1 VDRRTFPSEDG
12 PNDEDNYFLSVP
24 LPVKPPPSAQA
35 APHLEKISLRVEK
48 APLAV
53 IPKNEKEIPGVKD
66 AISTAASSALKK
78 VRPNQE
84 RTFYKDF
91 LFFRLGNFDDLES
104 GEHLAMTDRF
114 LVARFVLIFYNRY
127 FFSFGCI

>member
-1 VDRRTFPSEDG
+1 VDHRTFPSEDG
-12 PNDEDNYFLSVP
+12 PDDEDNYFLSVP

-78 VRPNQE
+78 SALIRNG
-84 RTFYKDF
+84 
-91 LFFRLGNFDDLES
+91 LFIK
-104 GEHLAMTDRF
+104 
-114 LVARFVLIFYNRY
+114 IFY
-127 FFSFGCI
+127 FFV